1 MIALVVLLLV
11 VASICWVAAIVF
23 IWWMMVAPEPA
34 PAPAAIGGEF
44 GGTRV
49 APSYPP
55 PPTYPPPK
63 PTPPSP
69 EKPEKPTPPE
79 KPPEK
84 PTTPPQKPQG
94 PQGVL
99 RMNTLQRA
107 NFYRQR
113 ENVSPVVWDDG
124 LAAFA
129 QSTIDKNPGKFVG
142 SMDWHNVNVP
152 GSEIIAHMLPGDDG
166 ICPVNCYRG
175 IDAFYM
181 TRNRPDNTT
190 GIWKTGHYD
199 ALVDPTSKRIGC
211 AGSNEKEALVCIMAG

>member
-1 MIALVVLLLV
+1 
-11 VASICWVAAIVF
+11 
-23 IWWMMVAPEPA
+23 
-34 PAPAAIGGEF
+34 
-44 GGTRV
+44 
-49 APSYPP
+49 
-55 PPTYPPPK
+55 
-63 PTPPSP
+63 
-69 EKPEKPTPPE
+69 
-79 KPPEK
+79 
-84 PTTPPQKPQG
+84 
-94 PQGVL
+94 
-99 RMNTLQRA
+99 MNTLLRT

-113 ENVSPVVWDDG
+113 EGVSPVAWDDG
-124 LAAFA
+124 LATFA

-152 GSEIIAHMLPGDDG
+152 GSEIIAHMLPGDEG

-199 ALVDPTSKRIGC
+199 ALVNPTSKRVGC